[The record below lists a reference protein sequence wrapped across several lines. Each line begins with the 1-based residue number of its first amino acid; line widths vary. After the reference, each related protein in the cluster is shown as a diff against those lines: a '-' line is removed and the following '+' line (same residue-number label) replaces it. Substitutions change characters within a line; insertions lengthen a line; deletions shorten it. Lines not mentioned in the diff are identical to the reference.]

1 MSANTSLLIGKTSLD
16 MVKVSVVPALW
27 EAEKEDGLAEE
38 SEASLLSKTHFQ
50 KKKKRRNV

>member
-50 KKKKRRNV
+50 KKKEEA